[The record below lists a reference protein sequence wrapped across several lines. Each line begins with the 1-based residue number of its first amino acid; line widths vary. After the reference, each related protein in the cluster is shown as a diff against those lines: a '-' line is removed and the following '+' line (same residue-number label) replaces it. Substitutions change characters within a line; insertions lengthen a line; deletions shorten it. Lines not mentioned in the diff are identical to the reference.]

1 MVSCWAVLL
10 LLLSVA
16 TAVPVQPP
24 QPYEKAIA
32 RAIDFYNQGPTPS
45 ASLQPPL
52 CLKCSP
58 QTEYQNKGEEPGKIK
73 QKHMKEVRKPEGF
86 HNPSQA
92 TLHKGPEEAA
102 HKRASPKATGLHSQL
117 TLQGLGSRMESCW
130 GVLMMLGVAVATT
143 TSPPPQ
149 QQMLSYEEA
158 VSLAIDL
165 YNQEPHIDF
174 AFRLLEAEAQP
185 DWAATNETLQL
196 LEFTVKETEC
206 PVSENLLLDECD
218 FRSNGVVRACSG
230 TISTEPEA
238 PLVLLTCDTVAQ
250 EIYQLPA
257 YPQLSHHRYSV

>member
-1 MVSCWAVLL
+1 
-10 LLLSVA
+10 
-16 TAVPVQPP
+16 
-24 QPYEKAIA
+24 
-32 RAIDFYNQGPTPS
+32 
-45 ASLQPPL
+45 
-52 CLKCSP
+52 
-58 QTEYQNKGEEPGKIK
+58 
-73 QKHMKEVRKPEGF
+73 
-86 HNPSQA
+86 
-92 TLHKGPEEAA
+92 
-102 HKRASPKATGLHSQL
+102 
-117 TLQGLGSRMESCW
+117 MESCW

-143 TSPPPQ
+143 ASPPLP

-158 VSLAIDL
+158 VSLAIDV

-250 EIYQLPA
+250 ERTRVRRSIFRKLRRKIKKGLKKGIQHLLAGGRQGLLQGGRPGMI
-257 YPQLSHHRYSV
+257 

>member
-1 MVSCWAVLL
+1 
-10 LLLSVA
+10 
-16 TAVPVQPP
+16 
-24 QPYEKAIA
+24 
-32 RAIDFYNQGPTPS
+32 
-45 ASLQPPL
+45 
-52 CLKCSP
+52 
-58 QTEYQNKGEEPGKIK
+58 
-73 QKHMKEVRKPEGF
+73 
-86 HNPSQA
+86 
-92 TLHKGPEEAA
+92 
-102 HKRASPKATGLHSQL
+102 
-117 TLQGLGSRMESCW
+117 MESCW

-143 TSPPPQ
+143 ASPPPP

-185 DWAATNETLQL
+185 DWATTNETLQL

-230 TISTEPEA
+230 TVSTEPEA

-250 EIYQLPA
+250 EDVLVSGGPYSENSGGKSKRVLRKGSSTSWLVEDKA
-257 YPQLSHHRYSV
+257 YSKEEDQE